1 MDQKD
6 ASKTKNV
13 FSYKLSFFGN
23 IVDPGKNPSDLEV
36 GQLETTELKC
46 NDVNYI
52 ITLHGIQYERKV
64 YQPNEINA
72 ELQFA
77 LKDSSD
83 NNGKFLSQSELS
95 DLLLQRAVTLSM
107 RGKDDNEDTVVGLH
121 FYVHEIC
128 PQVVRTAS
136 KTYLFV
142 KLKIF
147 SMDKLMTLNKYSK
160 AYVAKKLG
168 ADILTNE
175 SKLFGYKNALVPVY
189 TENMQHL
196 IYLSAGDNTKKEFI
210 QPYLVQY
217 NESFY
222 DFMARTANRCGELLF
237 FDEGRLV
244 LGMPENKNKKPD
256 NIEHYASVTYQNT
269 TKAPLSIKMFA
280 RDSVKGKKDPEFNDY
295 PIASASTGYPEG
307 TFGND
312 YNYNSALAHD
322 DYIFPMIK
330 DRFSSFGRVIGG
342 ENVKAVLS
350 KLALNVFSNVVG
362 NTEPGKDGVKNIVKS
377 LLSTYAKESI
387 MGGIKTKS
395 ITDKGNK
402 TWIEKN
408 IKDTE
413 HCNGNRYI
421 QFAPVD
427 EGGWVSLAYY
437 SQIRSLQEAQQQK
450 IVCID
455 MGENM
460 MHVSLGDIVT
470 IDKMSGKYVVIQ
482 ISQTASNKGTSLSY
496 HKYEDEAADKTIDNQ
511 QSQRI
516 FAIPVTDDKT
526 IVPPVIN
533 MPVVRESGP
542 QTAYIVDNK
551 DPKCQGRVRIAFPWQ
566 SIHDKTRRLQLDEAA
581 FNHKKAKED
590 LNIAKE
596 NKKKLESLVSQL
608 NKECRLRKDLDEELA
623 KIPDRA
629 AKIRR
634 IEEVL
639 QENKDAIETLAKD
652 ELKKEEVAAR
662 KQFAEVLNKYDGKL
676 SPTDFVKGAVKT
688 KKGMEIPTTKK
699 NLEEADKIVDKAA
712 KQESAAAKEVKS
724 LKKKWEEELE
734 EVASPWIRVATP
746 MATFEGG
753 VYFRPLKGDE
763 VMVNFD
769 SNNVERPYVSGSL
782 YSKEHTDP
790 GGVMTIK
797 SPSGQKISFDVAE
810 DDSGALKKLL
820 PFLMA
825 LQGYCS
831 SFVPDDKVFS
841 KGDARKLAG
850 GISLKDEFGM
860 FSINMSST
868 SRSVSIASP
877 FGNVSIN
884 AFTGIS
890 ISAPN
895 GDVEISGKNVTITA
909 GNNLKLRSGTNV
921 SQPGKAQPGSKKVHE
936 KGFWGKF
943 GSGVADFGKELG
955 MGAVTGAE
963 NYAADTFVKGLAPVD
978 MRLLRSLAD
987 VFLRP
992 IEGTLELK
1000 SANYLK
1006 LEAGKGK
1013 TEVSMDRYSDEWKK
1027 WKGFEENADKQNFY
1041 AKTAAYVDLAFKK
1054 VGEFCDE
1061 YVELKRD
1068 AIKKQAEY
1076 DKKIKEF
1083 WGSAEDP
1090 GFKKA
1095 AFVLG
1100 DGEFKKYDAENKKNG
1115 TLNYDVIKNE
1125 NLKDYR
1131 NYFFV
1136 TKSLIMTP
1144 DEIKDYLIP
1153 SAEAFGESVYKL
1165 QKKTREFKTC
1175 ICKEGK
1181 FQDVVK
1187 EINSSALKIQG
1198 EHEDTKWIDDQ
1209 FELAMADVFDE
1220 PIKKWEERF
1229 GKPTGGEMKAEFLA
1243 AKAEYDKKDIFTDA
1257 KYIRRKLVGKFLL
1270 NIFNHAFNDIKGEN
1284 GAANVKG
1291 KYIELSYK
1299 DEAELK
1305 KLIDG
1310 DHWGD
1315 VAVLGPKRTFFKRYW
1330 GKLILEHLENLTG
1343 IKKAWSPV
1351 YNKDLPYK
1359 GWDRKVWNDKSGKII
1374 FSDAKNV
1381 TYAFEGENIV
1391 TWKHSALNN
1400 IEMLRKVLGGV

>member
-46 NDVNYI
+46 NDANYI

-64 YQPNEINA
+64 YQPNEIDA

-77 LKDSSD
+77 LQNSSEQS
-83 NNGKFLSQSELS
+83 GKFLSQSELS
-95 DLLLQRAVTLSM
+95 DILLQREVTLSM
-107 RGKDDNEDTVVGLH
+107 RGKDDKEDTIVGQRY
-121 FYVHEIC
+121 YVHEIC

-136 KTYLFV
+136 ETYQFV

-168 ADILTNE
+168 ADILTND
-175 SKLFGYKNALVPVY
+175 SKLFGYHNALIPVY
-189 TENMQHL
+189 TQNLQHL
-196 IYLSAGDNTKKEFI
+196 KYILSGDGSTMEFI

-222 DFMARTANRCGELLF
+222 DFMARTANRCGEFLF

-244 LGMPENKNKKPD
+244 LGMPERKNEKPL
-256 NIEHYASVTYQNT
+256 NIQHYTSVTYQNT
-269 TKAPLSIKMFA
+269 TKAPLTINMFA
-280 RDSVKGKKDPEFNDY
+280 RDGVKGSKDPEFNDY

-307 TFGND
+307 TFGSE

-330 DRFSSFGRVIGG
+330 DKFSSYGRVIGG
-342 ENVKAVLS
+342 QNVKSVLS
-350 KLALNVFSNVVG
+350 KLALNVFSSVVN
-362 NTEPGKDGVKNIVKS
+362 NTEAGKDGAKNIIKS
-377 LLSTYAKESI
+377 LLTIYGKETAL
-387 MGGIKTKS
+387 GYLKNKS
-395 ITDKGNK
+395 ITDKGNEA
-402 TWIEKN
+402 WIDKHIKEK
-408 IKDTE
+408 E

-460 MHVSLGDIVT
+460 VSVNLGDIVT
-470 IDKMSGKYVVIQ
+470 IDKMAGEYVVIQ

-496 HKYEDEAADKTIDNQ
+496 RKYEDEAAAKTIDNE

-516 FAIPVTDDKT
+516 FAIPVTEDNT

-533 MPVVRESGP
+533 TPVVRESGP

-566 SIHDKTRRLQLDEAA
+566 AIHDKMCRMQLEEASS
-581 FNHKKAKED
+581 NHNNAREE
-590 LNIAKE
+590 LNAAND
-596 NKKKLESLVSQL
+596 NKNKLDSLVSQL
-608 NKECRLRKDLDEELA
+608 NKENDLLKDLNEELD
-623 KIPDRA
+623 KMPDNA
-629 AKIRR
+629 AKIKR
-634 IEEVL
+634 IEEIKK
-639 QENKDAIETLAKD
+639 ENKKAIEMFSNQ

-662 KQFAEVLNKYDGKL
+662 KQFAEVLNKYDGKS
-676 SPTDFVKGAVKT
+676 SPTDFVKDAIKT
-688 KKGMEIPTTKK
+688 KTETEIPTTKK
-699 NLEEADKIVDKAA
+699 NLTEAKKTVEKAE
-712 KQESAAAKEVKS
+712 KKESAAAKAVKS
-724 LKKKWEEELE
+724 LQKKWKDELA
-734 EVASPWIRVATP
+734 EVASPWIRVAAP

-753 VYFRPLKGDE
+753 VYFRPLPGDE

-797 SPSGQKISFDVAE
+797 SPSGQKISFDVAY
-810 DDSGALKKLL
+810 DDSGTLKSLL
-820 PFLMA
+820 PFVMA
-825 LQGYCS
+825 LQGYCKS
-831 SFVPDDKVFS
+831 LVPDKTVFS
-841 KGDARKLAG
+841 TGDARKLSG
-850 GISLKDEFGM
+850 GISLNDEFGM

-868 SRSVSIASP
+868 KRSVSIASP
-877 FGNVSIN
+877 FGNVSVN

-890 ISAPN
+890 ISSPN
-895 GDVEISGKNVTITA
+895 GDIRIEGKNVTISA

-921 SQPGKAQPGSKKVHE
+921 QQPGRVQPGSKKVHE

-943 GSGVADFGKELG
+943 GSGVADVGAELG
-955 MGAVTGAE
+955 MGAVKAAE

-1027 WKGFEENADKQNFY
+1027 WKGFEEDVDKQYFY

-1054 VGEFCDE
+1054 VGEFCDQ

-1076 DKKIKEF
+1076 DKKIKEV

-1115 TLNYDVIKNE
+1115 TLDYDVIKNE
-1125 NLKDYR
+1125 NLKKQGYD
-1131 NYFFV
+1131 FLPV
-1136 TKSLIMTP
+1136 ALLMSLE
-1144 DEIKDYLIP
+1144 EIKDFVIP

-1209 FELAMADVFDE
+1209 FELAMAEVLDE

-1229 GKPTGGEMKAEFLA
+1229 GKPTGGEMKDKFLA
-1243 AKAEYDKKDIFTDA
+1243 AKAEYDGKDIFTNA
-1257 KYIRRKLVGKFLL
+1257 KYIRRKLIGVFLL
-1270 NIFNHAFNDIKGEN
+1270 HLYNHAFNVIKGEE
-1284 GAANVKG
+1284 GAADVKG
-1291 KYIELSYK
+1291 KYIEMNFDNKEGLQ
-1299 DEAELK
+1299 

-1330 GKLILEHLENLTG
+1330 GKKILEHFENLTG

>member
-1 MDQKD
+1 MDQKE
-6 ASKTKNV
+6 ASKTVNV
-13 FSYKLSFFGN
+13 FIYKLSFFGN
-23 IVDPGKNPSDLEV
+23 IVDPDKNLHELEV
-36 GQLETTELKC
+36 GQLETTELKY
-46 NDVNYI
+46 NNENYI

-77 LKDSSD
+77 LKNPAD

-107 RGKDDNEDTVVGLH
+107 RGKDDKEDTVVGQH

-136 KTYLFV
+136 ETYLFV

-147 SMDKLMTLNKYSK
+147 SIDKLMTLNKYSK

-189 TENMQHL
+189 TKNMQHL
-196 IYLSAGDNTKKEFI
+196 IYLSAGDSSKKEFI

-244 LGMPENKNKKPD
+244 LGMPENKKAVK
-256 NIEHYASVTYQNT
+256 IEHYASVTYQNT
-269 TKAPLSIKMFA
+269 TKAPLSINMFA
-280 RDSVKGKKDPEFNDY
+280 RDSVKGTSEPEFNDY

-312 YNYNSALAHD
+312 FNYNSALAHD

-330 DRFSSFGRVIGG
+330 DKFSSFGRVIGG
-342 ENVKAVLS
+342 VNVKAVLS

-362 NTEPGKDGVKNIVKS
+362 NTEAGKDGVKSIGIK

-387 MGGIKTKS
+387 VGGFSTKS
-395 ITDKGNK
+395 ITDNGNK
-402 TWIEKN
+402 TWIEN
-408 IKDTE
+408 HITETE

-427 EGGWVSLAYY
+427 EGGWVKLAYY

-455 MGENM
+455 MGETM
-460 MHVSLGDIVT
+460 MPVSLGDIVT

-496 HKYEDEAADKTIDNQ
+496 QKYEDEAAGKTIDNQ

-516 FAIPVTDDKT
+516 FAIPVADDNT

-542 QTAYIVDNK
+542 QTAYIVDNN

-566 SIHDKTRRLQLDEAA
+566 SINDKTRRLQLDEAA
-581 FNHKKAKED
+581 SNHKNAEEN

-596 NKKKLESLVSQL
+596 NKKKLESLVNQL
-608 NKECRLRKDLDEELA
+608 NKESKLLKDLADELG
-623 KIPDRA
+623 KMPDNA

-634 IEEVL
+634 IEEVK
-639 QENKDAIETLAKD
+639 QENKKAIETLAKD

-662 KQFAEVLNKYDGKL
+662 KQFAEVINNYDGKS
-676 SPTDFVKGAVKT
+676 SPTDFVKAAVKT
-688 KKGMEIPTTKK
+688 KTETEIPTTKK
-699 NLEEADKIVDKAA
+699 NLDEANKIADKAE
-712 KQESAAAKEVKS
+712 KQEKAAAKEVES
-724 LKKKWEEELE
+724 LTKMWNEELE

-746 MATFEGG
+746 MATSQGG

-797 SPSGQKISFDVAE
+797 SPSGQKISFDVAQ

-831 SFVPDDKVFS
+831 SFLPDLMTS
-841 KGDARKLAG
+841 KDDARKLAG
-850 GISLKDEFGM
+850 GISLSDEFGM
-860 FSINMSST
+860 FSIKMSST
-868 SRSVSIASP
+868 DRSVSIASP
-877 FGNVSIN
+877 FGNVSVN

-895 GDVEISGKNVTITA
+895 GDIKIEGKNVTITA
-909 GNNLKLRSGTNV
+909 GNNLKLQSGTNV
-921 SQPGKAQPGSKKVHE
+921 KHPGNPTPGGKKVHE
-936 KGFWGKF
+936 KGRFGKI
-943 GSGVADFGKELG
+943 GSGIYDFGKEIAD
-955 MGAVTGAE
+955 GAITGAE
-963 NYAADTFVKGLAPVD
+963 EYVQSNYIKGLAPVD
-978 MRLLRSLAD
+978 MSLLRSLAD

-992 IEGTLELK
+992 IEGTLQLK
-1000 SANYLK
+1000 SENYLK
-1006 LEAGKGK
+1006 LEAGRGQ

-1027 WKGFEENADKQNFY
+1027 WKKFEADVDKQKFY
-1041 AKTAAYVDLAFKK
+1041 AKTTAYVELAVKK

-1068 AIKKQAEY
+1068 AIKKQKEY
-1076 DKKIKEF
+1076 DKKIKDI
-1083 WGSAEDP
+1083 WDSAEDP

-1095 AFVLG
+1095 AFILG
-1100 DGEFKKYDAENKKNG
+1100 DGEFKKYDSVNKKNG
-1115 TLNYDVIKNE
+1115 TMNYDVIKNE
-1125 NLKDYR
+1125 NIKNHGNFIIISTKKIL
-1131 NYFFV
+1131 
-1136 TKSLIMTP
+1136 KSLSETKNYVIAST
-1144 DEIKDYLIP
+1144 
-1153 SAEAFGESVYKL
+1153 EAFGESVSKL
-1165 QKKTREFKTC
+1165 QQKTRTFKTC
-1175 ICKEGK
+1175 FCKADEFK
-1181 FQDVVK
+1181 DVV
-1187 EINSSALKIQG
+1187 ESINKSALKIVGQD
-1198 EHEDTKWIDDQ
+1198 EDTKWIDTQ
-1209 FELAMADVFDE
+1209 FELAMAAVIDE
-1220 PIKKWEERF
+1220 AIQKWEDRF

-1243 AKAEYDKKDIFTDA
+1243 EKAEYDKRDIFTNA
-1257 KYIRRKLVGKFLL
+1257 KYIRRKLVGTFLL
-1270 NIFNHAFNDIKGEN
+1270 NIYNHAFNMIPGVQ
-1284 GAANVKG
+1284 GAAAVKG
-1291 KYIELSYK
+1291 KYIELNF
-1299 DEAELK
+1299 DNVAGLQ
-1305 KLIDG
+1305 KLIDE

-1315 VAVLGPKRTFFKRYW
+1315 VAVLGPKRTFWKRYK
-1330 GKLILEHLENLTG
+1330 GKLLLEHLDNITG

-1351 YNKDLPYK
+1351 YNKDLPYN
-1359 GWDRKVWNDKSGKII
+1359 GWDRKVWNGESGRII
-1374 FSDAKNV
+1374 FSDAQNA
-1381 TYAFEGENIV
+1381 TFAFEGENIV

-1400 IEMLRKVLGGV
+1400 IGMLRKVLGGV